1 MSESTRIERERCSE
15 RWEGNA
21 APELQPSNPA
31 SNSEVEHAAISAVI
45 RAAAEQ
51 YRGNGLRLLRL
62 LRLLEALHREI
73 REDLFQEAL
82 PDNRQALHALLRD
95 MEAEG
100 GWPYINRMRLQ
111 SLLAQFATEQGV
123 EAVGDVRQAKSDD
136 RAIEPSDAIES
147 VE

>member
-1 MSESTRIERERCSE
+1 
-15 RWEGNA
+15 
-21 APELQPSNPA
+21 
-31 SNSEVEHAAISAVI
+31 VI